1 MKAYQH
7 TVLTDYVRRAIASGT
22 MQDAALAAGYLAK
35 VTGKKYSV
43 CADALKAKYGI
54 RVCPPECAT
63 MSLYTAKDKTVHVG
77 YDKVKVKWV
86 KADVPAEAL
95 INI

>member
-7 TVLTDYVRRAIASGT
+7 SVLTDYVKRALASGT
-22 MQDAALAAGYLAK
+22 MQDAALAAGYVAK
-35 VTGKKYSV
+35 VTGKKYAV

-63 MSLYTAKDKTVHVG
+63 MSLWCAKDKTVHVG
-77 YDKVKVKWV
+77 YDKQKAVWV
-86 KADVPAEAL
+86 RADVPAEAL

>member
-22 MQDAALAAGYLAK
+22 MQDAALAASYLAK
-35 VTGKKYSV
+35 VTGKKYAV

-63 MSLYTAKDKTVHVG
+63 MSLWCAKDKSTPVG